1 MLKSA
6 FAAVGAVL
14 AAISTSG
21 CQSWGTTAFPMN
33 NISRVSPP
41 GTGTYPVPNGY
52 YNQTSSLGNAPP
64 GMTASHSNTQLP
76 PVQGGLPTTSL
87 AAQGADL
94 RGVLPAQFTSSPT
107 GSQAGQF
114 QPPSGAAQPPAG
126 VSTAQFTSQVAPA
139 GSFGDPG
146 TASSMS
152 DQRGNSQAVGYQAGN
167 YETRDISGSAN
178 VTFSDV
184 PDVTADPE
192 LQWRP

>member
-1 MLKSA
+1 MWKSA
-6 FAAVGAVL
+6 FATICAVL
-14 AAISTSG
+14 ATISTSG
-21 CQSWGTTAFPMN
+21 CQSWGPSAFPMN
-33 NISRVSPP
+33 NVSRVSPP
-41 GTGTYPVPNGY
+41 GTGTYTVPNGY

-64 GMTASHSNTQLP
+64 GMTAGPSNTQLP
-76 PVQGGLPTTSL
+76 LVQGGLPTTSL
-87 AAQGADL
+87 AAQGADP
-94 RGVLPAQFTSSPT
+94 RSVLPAQFTSSPT
-107 GSQAGQF
+107 GLQAGQF

-139 GSFGDPG
+139 GSFGGPG
-146 TASSMS
+146 TASSLS
-152 DQRGNSQAVGYQAGN
+152 DQRDHSQADGYQAGN